1 MPDKYSINASNDGY
15 DNFDSGGSDDGDDE
29 VNDTAIMIIEGSCP
43 SVPNSMILK
52 RELYLL

>member
-1 MPDKYSINASNDGY
+1 MRLEVKPQRQVGNSSEGH
-15 DNFDSGGSDDGDDE
+15 SDDE

>member
-15 DNFDSGGSDDGDDE
+15 DNFDSGSSDDGDDE